1 MKKVILNLVAICYC
15 ISFFSQSNEKLDLFI
30 DCNTRCYFDYIK
42 QNITFVDHSLE
53 RMEADVF
60 VLVTGVNTAS
70 GGREV
75 QLVFQSNEKF
85 GSRTDTTTFFFGPND
100 TDFIRRDL
108 MVSELKKG
116 LLPYVIQT
124 PLFEFIEYNIEFRED
139 SVQELV
145 KDPWNYWVYN
155 VRANGWINGES
166 SFRSINLNASLS
178 ASRVTEAD
186 KFRFNAFSGL
196 NRNTFTLTDGEEFVS
211 EITDYSG
218 FLMYVKSLNQNWS
231 AGFITEG
238 GSSTFSN
245 MDFNY
250 GLKPA
255 IEYNLYPY
263 DEVQTKRFTF
273 RYSIGPEY
281 YNYTDS
287 TVFEKLNEWVGRH
300 SLDIEFF
307 KTQKMG
313 DFSIDLGVEQYLHNP
328 SLYNIYFDP
337 SISWQLFKGFRVW
350 LSAFVSW
357 VNDRINIP
365 KDSITDEDILL
376 QIRQLDTQF
385 RYFANFGVSYRFGS
399 LNNNFVN
406 ARF

>member
-1 MKKVILNLVAICYC
+1 MLIILGS
-15 ISFFSQSNEKLDLFI
+15 ISLFSQSQDKLDLFI

-60 VLVTGVNTAS
+60 VLITGVQTAS
-70 GGREV
+70 GGREI
-75 QLVFQSNEKF
+75 QMVFQ
-85 GSRTDTTTFFFGPND
+85 GSEDFDQRIDTLSFNFGPND
-100 TDFIRRDL
+100 TDFIRRDV
-108 MVSELKKG
+108 MVEYLKKG
-116 LLPYVIQT
+116 LLPYIIQT
-124 PLFEFIEYNIEFRED
+124 PLINKITYSMDEEEVD
-139 SVQELV
+139 SLSDEVIF
-145 KDPWNYWVYN
+145 DPWNYWVYN
-155 VRANGWINGES
+155 IRANGWTNGES
-166 SFRSINLNASLS
+166 SFRSLNLNASLS
-178 ASRVTEAD
+178 ASRITEES
-186 KFRFNAFSGL
+186 KFRFSAFSGL
-196 NRNTFTLTDGEEFVS
+196 NRSTFTLTDGETFVS
-211 EITDYSG
+211 EIIDYNA
-218 FLMYVKSLNQNWS
+218 FLTYVKSLNQNWS
-231 AGFITEG
+231 LGFLSEG

-245 MDFNY
+245 MDVNFAF
-250 GLKPA
+250 KPA
-255 IEYNLYPY
+255 VEYNIYPY

-287 TVFEKLNEWVGRH
+287 TVFNKLNEWVGRH
-300 SLDIEFF
+300 SIDIEFF

-313 DFSIDLGVEQYLHNP
+313 DFSIDFGVEQYLHNP
-328 SLYNIYFDP
+328 KLYNVYFDP